1 MEEVKIDIMK
11 EAFREALS
19 PVIELQKLAVKPT
32 LSTKEVEKLYGI
44 SAKRL
49 ELMRSESRGPAY
61 VQLAERGA
69 VMYQKDEL
77 ERWLKKNVIVP
88 RSV

>member
-1 MEEVKIDIMK
+1 MEAQLDIMK
-11 EAFREALS
+11 EAVREALT

-32 LSTKEVEKLYGI
+32 LSAKEVEKLYGI
-44 SAKRL
+44 STKRL
-49 ELMRSESRGPAY
+49 ELMRAESRGPAY
-61 VQLAERGA
+61 VQLSERGT

-88 RSV
+88 RSI